1 LQLPQQAKVIMHV
14 GRFTSQKNHAFLID
28 LFKYIHNYDNSILLC
43 LAGDGELR
51 QEVER
56 KVEELGLRNS
66 VRFLGVRKDI
76 PQLLLSIAHVFVFPS
91 LHEGAPVSV
100 IEAQAAG
107 VSCVISDRIPE
118 IMIVVDSLV
127 TRLSLD
133 DSKGIW
139 RNAVLAAMEKP
150 KLDHDLVL
158 SQIENSMFNIRQ
170 NAKTLS
176 RIYFG
181 NNSTRYL

>member
-1 LQLPQQAKVIMHV
+1 
-14 GRFTSQKNHAFLID
+14 
-28 LFKYIHNYDNSILLC
+28 
-43 LAGDGELR
+43 
-51 QEVER
+51 
-56 KVEELGLRNS
+56 
-66 VRFLGVRKDI
+66 
-76 PQLLLSIAHVFVFPS
+76 
-91 LHEGAPVSV
+91 
-100 IEAQAAG
+100 
-107 VSCVISDRIPE
+107 
-118 IMIVVDSLV
+118 MIVVDSLV